1 MFYTANSPVTTIFS
15 MHELGNLAI
24 YAQNDIL
31 TCCLVAFV
39 YINFMH
45 YYSPSITI
53 HLSRFLFSVLN
64 DTPTFTNLRPSAV

>member
-39 YINFMH
+39 
-45 YYSPSITI
+45 
-53 HLSRFLFSVLN
+53 
-64 DTPTFTNLRPSAV
+64 